1 MKKNSI
7 NWYGMGLDE
16 NNKDFWMHFIA
27 DNLMPPMTFKE
38 MNDNV
43 EFKSFN
49 TNYMVW
55 LLAHKGSVDLY
66 NYYIQEQHDD
76 LMKTFITKYNLKNQ
90 EELHQL
96 NIYLNNIAMIFYQ
109 VKEGSDEKNE
119 VKSWDEEEEIKPI
132 KKGTNNFKIEQK
144 INSISIIP
152 SSNNI
157 ITNDIFSADNYC
169 DQKVEWNPQYDN
181 EYSKMFNNSFDYDKD
196 YMFHEE

>member
-1 MKKNSI
+1 
-7 NWYGMGLDE
+7 MGLDE

-109 VKEGSDEKNE
+109 VKEGSDEK
-119 VKSWDEEEEIKPI
+119 K
-132 KKGTNNFKIEQK
+132 
-144 INSISIIP
+144 
-152 SSNNI
+152 
-157 ITNDIFSADNYC
+157 
-169 DQKVEWNPQYDN
+169 
-181 EYSKMFNNSFDYDKD
+181 
-196 YMFHEE
+196 

>member
-1 MKKNSI
+1 MKLKV
-7 NWYGMGLDE
+7 G
-16 NNKDFWMHFIA
+16 
-27 DNLMPPMTFKE
+27 
-38 MNDNV
+38 
-43 EFKSFN
+43 
-49 TNYMVW
+49 
-55 LLAHKGSVDLY
+55 
-66 NYYIQEQHDD
+66 
-76 LMKTFITKYNLKNQ
+76 TKKKKLNQ
-90 EELHQL
+90 L
-96 NIYLNNIAMIFYQ
+96 
-109 VKEGSDEKNE
+109 
-119 VKSWDEEEEIKPI
+119 

>member
-1 MKKNSI
+1 LKEFNLKFTKRENIDKKVLRKFRKFLKEKMKKNSI

-109 VKEGSDEKNE
+109 VKEGSDEK
-119 VKSWDEEEEIKPI
+119 K
-132 KKGTNNFKIEQK
+132 
-144 INSISIIP
+144 
-152 SSNNI
+152 
-157 ITNDIFSADNYC
+157 
-169 DQKVEWNPQYDN
+169 
-181 EYSKMFNNSFDYDKD
+181 
-196 YMFHEE
+196 